1 MRNTALIALPF
12 LALTACKDESTF
24 TPAPEPPPPVLETG
38 DTSIDDVVGE
48 HPIAVCEVN
57 ANPVKPPFETATFDG
72 SGSYDPNDRE
82 IIGYEWSLTMAP
94 EGNGAALST
103 RTGPTTNLTPQLA
116 GTYRVELTVIN
127 DLSLRSEEPCI
138 IDLEA
143 TPDEDLWV
151 ELYWSHS
158 GDDMDLHVLRPG
170 ASPRSSGDC
179 YYANCRYG
187 IDWGTLGED
196 ADDPVLDLDDIPGV
210 GPENINISDPEPG
223 DFTVF
228 VHDYPG
234 TGPRPDPTNVTV
246 NIYLGGEQVFSET
259 RRMTGED
266 FDEYFASVNP
276 TTGIVTP
283 L

>member
-1 MRNTALIALPF
+1 MRIALTIPLL
-12 LALTACKDESTF
+12 LAAACEKD
-24 TPAPEPPPPVLETG
+24 PPNVNVIPDDPEPPI
-38 DTSIDDVVGE
+38 DTVDTALDDLPSE
-48 HPIAVCEVN
+48 APIAVCEVN
-57 ANPVKPPFETATFDG
+57 ANPVQPPFETATFDG

-94 EGNGAALST
+94 DGNGAALST
-103 RTGPTTNLTPQLA
+103 RTGTTTNLTPQLA

-234 TGPRPDPTNVTV
+234 SVREEPTNVTV

-259 RRMTGED
+259 RRISGENS
-266 FDEYFASVNP
+266 DEYFATVNP
-276 TTGIVTP
+276 TTGIVNP